1 VERLAEAV
9 TRRSDIVYGT
19 RALREVHANAALQ
32 VWLIAANPRTITF
45 FLLLLLLLLPSFF
58 FFSSPG

>member
-1 VERLAEAV
+1 
-9 TRRSDIVYGT
+9 VYGT

-45 FLLLLLLLLPSFF
+45 FFLLLLLLLLSFF